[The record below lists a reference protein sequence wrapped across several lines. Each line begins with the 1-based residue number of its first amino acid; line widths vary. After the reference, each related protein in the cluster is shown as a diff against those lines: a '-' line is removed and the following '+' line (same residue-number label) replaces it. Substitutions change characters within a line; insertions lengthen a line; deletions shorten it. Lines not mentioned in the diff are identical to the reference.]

1 MQKIL
6 VTGSSGMLGK
16 DIVSEFSNDYEVF
29 GISRTQSKILNN
41 NREFLGDLT
50 DKNFLKKVLEK
61 INPDIIVH
69 CAAFVNVDK
78 CEENKEYVKLL
89 HVDAS
94 EQLASFN
101 PNAKFIYISTDSVFD
116 GAVGN
121 YKENSIVNPLNYYAQ
136 TKYQGELKVLA
147 CNKNS
152 LIARTNIYGFHIP
165 IGNSLF
171 EWAINKLKNNEN
183 INAFNDV
190 FFNPVYTKQLAR
202 IIKEILSKDNLS
214 GILNIA
220 SKDFISKYEFIRLI
234 AEVFSFNRNLINPV
248 SVDTINNLSA
258 KRPKN
263 MTLNVSKLESFISNV
278 PVIKDGLK
286 ELKKDFEKQ

>member
-1 MQKIL
+1 MQKVL

-16 DIVSEFSNDYEVF
+16 DIVIELSNNYEVF
-29 GISRTQSKILNN
+29 GISRTESKVLSNS
-41 NREFLGDLT
+41 REFLGDLT
-50 DKNFLKKVLEK
+50 DKDFLQKVLTNV
-61 INPDIIVH
+61 NPNIIIH

-89 HVDAS
+89 HINAT

-116 GAVGN
+116 GTTGD
-121 YKENSIVNPLNYYAQ
+121 YKEDSGVNPINYYAK
-136 TKYQGELKVLA
+136 TKYQGELKVLEK
-147 CNKNS
+147 NKNS
-152 LIARTNIYGFHIP
+152 LIVRTNIYGVHVP
-165 IGNSLF
+165 MGNSLF
-171 EWAINKLKNNEN
+171 EWAFNKLKNNEN

-202 IIKEILSKDNLS
+202 IINEIVSKHNLN

-220 SKDFISKYEFIRLI
+220 SRDYISKYEFICLI
-234 AEVFSFNRNLINPV
+234 AEIFSFNKNLIHPI
-248 SVDTINNLSA
+248 SVDSINLQA

-263 MTLNVSKLESFISNV
+263 MTLNISKLEKIISEI
-278 PVIKDGLK
+278 PIIKKGLE
-286 ELKKDFEKQ
+286 ELKKMEI